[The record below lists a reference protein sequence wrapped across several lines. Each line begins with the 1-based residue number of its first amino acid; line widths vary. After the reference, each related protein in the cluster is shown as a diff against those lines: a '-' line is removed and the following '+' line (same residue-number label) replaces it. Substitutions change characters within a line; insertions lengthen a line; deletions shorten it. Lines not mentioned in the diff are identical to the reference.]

1 MRLFCLIFLLVFQT
15 LWASETCQKS
25 HSHKNPPWFSSLAA
39 FEHYNSGRSHV
50 FPQAKFGGSFK
61 GNNRVDTLV
70 SSATYPS
77 GYNMA
82 YLDSQNVFIYGGGYG
97 DEPGSIGAFVA
108 KVNPDTL
115 EPIWY
120 NQLINTAQ
128 NGEWDY
134 PGSMGILKDGFLYVI
149 YGYRLSKIDPETGA
163 TINTL
168 VLPTG
173 GGEPEN
179 TSYNGF
185 NAAPDGTLV
194 MKSVYRQAGCSL
206 QGPDAL
212 LDCPDPTDVPVSILV
227 SVNPRSMSVIDSITL
242 PAPVAA
248 RPTIGVHNGRTYV
261 YLVEATTLIRYQIK
275 KGKFIFDPSWNPG
288 TVTLDGQTTATSYVV
303 MDDWVVGQVNTL
315 PSATALSVI
324 AINQSDASKQF
335 SIQPFLNDPIPPLVA
350 LAFSNAAKGGDPA
363 ISWAP
368 ASVSADPDSHLIYAT
383 DSLPGKIAAIR
394 LTRKGLKIAWKANQ
408 TTTEF
413 TTLIG
418 SKRKRILVG
427 TDIPGQEIP
436 GNNMNDFAVWRN
448 AKTGEEIARST
459 LLPAMTQG
467 TMIQPY
473 YFGEMFYEGQLG
485 QLIKL
490 MPNPIKSHKH

>member
-1 MRLFCLIFLLVFQT
+1 MIKRLLCVLFLFAFQT
-15 LWASETCQKS
+15 IWASHQCQ
-25 HSHKNPPWFSSLAA
+25 NGNRPWFPSLAA

-50 FPQAKFGGSFK
+50 FPEAKFGGSFS
-61 GNNRVDTLV
+61 GNNHVDIIT
-70 SSATYPS
+70 SAASYPS

-82 YLDSQNVFIYGGGYG
+82 YLDSRNAFIYGGGYG

-108 KVNPDTL
+108 KVDPHTL

-120 NQLINTAQ
+120 NQLINTSK

-134 PGSMGILKDGFLYVI
+134 PGSMGILRDGFIYVI
-149 YGYRLSKIDPETGA
+149 YGYRLSKIDPNTGK
-163 TINTL
+163 TIKTL
-168 VLPTG
+168 HLPTG
-173 GGEPEN
+173 EGKKEN
-179 TSYNGF
+179 TAYNGF
-185 NAAPDGTLV
+185 NATADNILV
-194 MKSVYRQAGCSL
+194 MKSVYREAGCSI

-212 LDCPDPTDVPVSILV
+212 LDCPDPTDVPSSILV
-227 SVNPRSMSVIDSITL
+227 SVNPNNMTVIDSITL

-248 RPTIGVHNGRTYV
+248 RPTIAEHNNCTYV
-261 YLVEATTLIRYQIK
+261 YLVEASTLIRYRVK
-275 KGKFIFDPSWNPG
+275 KGKFILDESWNPG

-335 SIQPFLNDPIPPLVA
+335 FIQPFLGDPIPPLVA
-350 LAFSNAAKGGDPA
+350 KAFSTAAKGGVPA

-368 ASVSADPDSHLIYAT
+368 ASVSADPDTHLIYAT
-383 DSLPGKIAAIR
+383 DSLPGKIAAIKI
-394 LTRKGLKIAWKANQ
+394 TREGLKVVWKAKQ

-413 TTLIG
+413 TALIG
-418 SKRKRILVG
+418 SKEKRVLVG
-427 TDIPGQEIP
+427 TDIPGPEIP
-436 GNNMNDFAVWRN
+436 GNNRNDYAVWRN
-448 AKTGEEIARST
+448 AKTGEEIARSP

-473 YFGEMFYEGQLG
+473 YSGEMFYEGQLG

-490 MPNPIKSHKH
+490 IPHPIKCSCQ

>member
-1 MRLFCLIFLLVFQT
+1 MIMRLSCILFLFIFQT
-15 LWASETCQKS
+15 IWGSNSCEKENL
-25 HSHKNPPWFSSLAA
+25 PWYPSLAA

-50 FPQAKFGGSFK
+50 FPKAKFGGTFT
-61 GNNRVDTLV
+61 GNNQVDIHT
-70 SSATYPS
+70 SSAVYPS

-82 YLDSQNVFIYGGGYG
+82 YLDSKNVFIYGGGYG

-108 KVNPDTL
+108 KVNPHTL

-120 NQLINTAQ
+120 NQLINTSR

-134 PGSMGILKDGFLYVI
+134 PGSMGILRDGFLYVI
-149 YGYRLSKIDPETGA
+149 YGYRLSKIDPKTGV
-163 TINTL
+163 TVTTL
-168 VLPTG
+168 KLPTG
-173 GGEPEN
+173 GGAKKN
-179 TSYNGF
+179 TAYNGF
-185 NAAPDGTLV
+185 NATEDGILV
-194 MKSVYRQAGCSL
+194 MKSVYRESCCSI

-212 LDCPDPTDVPVSILV
+212 LDCPDPTDVPPSILV
-227 SVNPRSMSVIDSITL
+227 SVNPQYMTVIDSITL

-248 RPTIGVHNGRTYV
+248 RPTIAKHNNCTYV
-261 YLVEATTLIRYQIK
+261 YLVEANTLIRYRIK
-275 KGKFIFDPSWNPG
+275 NGKFILDESWNPG
-288 TVTLDGQTTATSYVV
+288 TITLEGQTTATSFVV

-335 SIQPFLNDPIPPLVA
+335 SLQPFLGDPIPPLVA
-350 LAFSNAAKGGDPA
+350 MAFSTAAKDGGPA

-368 ASVSADPDSHLIYAT
+368 ASVSADPNNHLIYAT
-383 DSLPGKIAAIR
+383 DSLPGKIAALK
-394 LTRKGLKIAWKANQ
+394 LTPKGLKIAWKANQ

-413 TTLIG
+413 TALIG

-427 TDIPGQEIP
+427 TDIPGPEIP
-436 GNNMNDFAVWRN
+436 GRNLNDYAVWRN
-448 AKTGEEIARST
+448 AKTGEEIARSP

-473 YFGEMFYEGQLG
+473 YKGQMFYEGQLG
-485 QLIKL
+485 ELIKL
-490 MPNPIKSHKH
+490 KPHPIKL